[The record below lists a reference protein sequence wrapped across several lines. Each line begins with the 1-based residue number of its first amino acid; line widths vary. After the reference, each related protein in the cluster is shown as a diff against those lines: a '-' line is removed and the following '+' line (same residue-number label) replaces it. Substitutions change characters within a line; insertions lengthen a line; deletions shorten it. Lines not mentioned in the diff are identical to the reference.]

1 MKISFFQIINYIKK
15 KKIQDVYFVDSYG
28 GIKKFFDLFEQFNE
42 KRNFIILCSNIEVFK
57 FLSSVDIYKKN
68 VFYYSVKNLLLRN
81 YLFGIIYIPLR
92 IFFRKVDRIF
102 CYKFIT
108 DPFRFF
114 LINLICSEKTKIYVS
129 DQFYKFY
136 NFSEN
141 SNKNIKKKFLLFVV
155 NLFCKIKLKLYGHLE
170 FQYDFYPCLDKK
182 YNYIPLNNNWK
193 FYERKFFKNK
203 NRIKN
208 NSLIIIDETIN
219 LLIEKNW
226 IQTKNFSKN
235 LQNKISNF
243 LKKHNIKNIYYKPH
257 PTSKIGS
264 YLINNLKFK
273 NKIIFLDKKY
283 PLEFFLDDF
292 KYCIFSIS
300 SSLWFSPKTKLY
312 SLNNVIKFKKV
323 ILKKKYL
330 KLFKKNIGNSNFKNI

>member
-15 KKIQDVYFVDSYG
+15 KNIKDVYFVDSYG
-28 GIKKFFDLFEQFNE
+28 GIKNFFDLFEQFNE
-42 KRNFIILCSNIEVFK
+42 KKKFIILCTNIEVFK

-68 VFYYSVKNLLLRN
+68 VFYYSTKDLLLKN
-81 YLFGIIYIPLR
+81 FIFGIIYIPLR
-92 IFFRKVDRIF
+92 IFLRKVDRIF

-114 LINLICSEKTKIYVS
+114 LINLISSEKTQIYVS

-141 SNKNIKKKFLLFVV
+141 KNVKKKILIIII

-170 FQYDFYPCLDKK
+170 FQYDLYPCLDKK
-182 YNYIPLNNNWK
+182 YNFTPLDNNWK
-193 FYERKFFKNK
+193 FYIKKFVKNK
-203 NRIKN
+203 KRIKN

-219 LLIEKNW
+219 LLIENNW
-226 IQTKNFSKN
+226 IITKNFSKN

-243 LKKHNIKNIYYKPH
+243 LKKYNIKNIYYKPH

-264 YLINNLKFK
+264 YLINNLNLKS
-273 NKIIFLDKKY
+273 KIIFLDKKY

-312 SLNNVIKFKKV
+312 SLNNVIKFKRV
-323 ILKKKYL
+323 ILKKKI
-330 KLFKKNIGNSNFKNI
+330 FKII